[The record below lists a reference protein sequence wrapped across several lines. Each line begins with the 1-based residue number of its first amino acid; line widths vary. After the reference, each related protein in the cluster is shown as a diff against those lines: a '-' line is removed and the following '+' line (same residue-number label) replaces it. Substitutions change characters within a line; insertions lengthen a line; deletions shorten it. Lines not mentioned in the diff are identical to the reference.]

1 MLHLRNCN
9 LETLPDWL
17 GELRELEELDLQLNP
32 IKEWPESLFQLHQL
46 QLLYVS
52 DAKAEFPYDRLH
64 AFPNLKSLLLAY
76 MRMTEVPPSVRQ
88 LRNLRTLYLYNNQLQ
103 FLPDWLGELNHLR
116 RLKVNGNQLESLP
129 ACLGRLGELE
139 DLALEDN
146 PKLGLP
152 IEILAKDSARKILD
166 YYFRTRA
173 SSAPQPLNEFKLIL
187 VGRGGVGKTTLVHR
201 LQTGKFKE
209 FRRTPGIKITQM
221 PVTIAGEAVQ
231 AHVWDFG
238 GQEIMHGTHRF
249 FMTERALY
257 VVLVSGREGTE
268 DHDAEYWLSLVR
280 SFAGDNASIIV
291 LRHKWDDLHFELNT
305 QLLRDKYG
313 KNLVFLETDS
323 HSGHGIMEL
332 HAQILKEA
340 GSMPGLKARRV
351 AAREG

>member
-1 MLHLRNCN
+1 MNPLTPEEARLHAEAESIIAKCKLEKASNLGLEIRGLKQVPTSIRELTWLKMLHLRNCN

-187 VGRGGVGKTTLVHR
+187 VGRGGWAR
-201 LQTGKFKE
+201 PRWFTGCRPGNSRSSGARPASRS
-209 FRRTPGIKITQM
+209 RRC
-221 PVTIAGEAVQ
+221 
-231 AHVWDFG
+231 
-238 GQEIMHGTHRF
+238 
-249 FMTERALY
+249 L
-257 VVLVSGREGTE
+257 
-268 DHDAEYWLSLVR
+268 
-280 SFAGDNASIIV
+280 
-291 LRHKWDDLHFELNT
+291 
-305 QLLRDKYG
+305 
-313 KNLVFLETDS
+313 
-323 HSGHGIMEL
+323 
-332 HAQILKEA
+332 
-340 GSMPGLKARRV
+340 
-351 AAREG
+351 